1 MSIFFTRNR
10 VRNYRVGKVAG
21 GRITHAS
28 TFSTEKLFVQER
40 ESEGED
46 DYVIFLFDEY
56 YLVSTC
62 IGVVLLGQFFTG

>member
-1 MSIFFTRNR
+1 MSIFLPEIVLET
-10 VRNYRVGKVAG
+10 
-21 GRITHAS
+21 TEW
-28 TFSTEKLFVQER
+28 EKLLEAASPMLAPSALKNYFVQER

-46 DYVIFLFDEY
+46 DYVVFLFDEY